1 MVRTK
6 ARRRN
11 DLRAA
16 WSAAVIQLKAVAI
29 WSREGEK
36 RTIEL
41 RPGEL
46 NIITGEAKTG
56 KSALLEI
63 VEFCLGRSTVSLPEG
78 AVTRSVDW
86 YGLIVG
92 VGDHSVFV
100 GRPGPRTR
108 QATVSGAH
116 LALGGLDLS
125 FPEHSELEVNSNADS
140 VTEYLTRVT
149 GIGEYENVPPS
160 GATRPPLR
168 PTVRHASLFCFQRQN
183 EIANPRQLFHR
194 QEEDFMP
201 QAIKD
206 TLPYFLGAV
215 DREAPTLRS
224 RLYHVRREYRQAE
237 RRLEEARRVQMR
249 APTRSVALLAE
260 AVDSGLVA
268 NPAEEAADP
277 IALLREALDA
287 PTEPALGEQQPS
299 GSEYRRLAQQSQEL
313 TAELRGIAE
322 RTEVLR
328 TATSDQADY
337 KGELTE
343 QAARLESL
351 NILPAGDGQS
361 DHCPVCGSLIEEAD
375 ATISQLIEAANET
388 RAELDAAAAAEPARR
403 DALSELETRA
413 GELRQRLRNV
423 HGSLAALS
431 QDQERIRSFREEAMA
446 RAYVKGRIVQH
457 LEQLEQAEEV
467 SLSNLEAT
475 VERLRRDIQE
485 LEEQLDPET
494 ERQQVVS
501 RLNVIGDDMT
511 GWAERLRLEHIGG
524 RARIDA
530 TQLTVVVDTTDG
542 PIPLERMGSA
552 SNWVG
557 YHLVAHLALHKW
569 FAQHDRPVPQ
579 FLMLDQPTQAFYPPD
594 VTDVATEDLSDD
606 DRASVEAMFALMN
619 DLVSELAPALQIVVM
634 DHANLL
640 APWFQDAVVEVWRGG
655 NKLVPM
661 EWLDDTSGTP

>member
-1 MVRTK
+1 MVCSEERRT
-6 ARRRN
+6 N
-11 DLRAA
+11 HLRAA
-16 WSAAVIQLKAVAI
+16 WSPTVIQLKGVAI
-29 WSREGEK
+29 WNREGER

-63 VEFCLGRSTVSLPEG
+63 VEFCLGRNTVSLPEG
-78 AVTRSVDW
+78 VVTRSVDW
-86 YGLIVG
+86 YGLIVV
-92 VGDHSVFV
+92 VGDHSVFI
-100 GRPGPRTR
+100 GRPGPRTG

-116 LALGGLDLS
+116 LALGGPDLA
-125 FPEHSELEVNSNADS
+125 FPDHGELEVNSNADS

-149 GIGEYENVPPS
+149 GIGEYENVPPV

-224 RLYHVRREYRQAE
+224 RLHQLRREFRQAE
-237 RRLEEARRVQMR
+237 RRLEESRRVQLR

-268 NPAEEAADP
+268 SPAEETADP
-277 IALLREALDA
+277 IQLLREALEA
-287 PTEPALGEQQPS
+287 PTEPALGEETS
-299 GSEYRRLAQQSQEL
+299 ESEYRRLAQQSQEL
-313 TAELRGIAE
+313 TSELRAIGERAE
-322 RTEVLR
+322 ALR
-328 TATSDQADY
+328 VTTSDQADY
-337 KGELTE
+337 RSELRE
-343 QAARLESL
+343 QAARLESI
-351 NILPAGDGQS
+351 NILPAMGGES
-361 DHCPVCGSLIEEAD
+361 DLCPICGSAIEEAD
-375 ATISQLIEAANET
+375 ATIGQLIEAANET
-388 RAELDAAAAAEPARR
+388 RTELSAAAAAEPARR
-403 DALSELETRA
+403 DALSELEARA
-413 GELRQRLRNV
+413 EELRQRLREV

-431 QDQERIRSFREEAMA
+431 RDRDRIRSFREAAMA

-457 LEQLEQAEEV
+457 LEQLEQAEEIPLSDLEV
-467 SLSNLEAT
+467 S
-475 VERLRRDIQE
+475 VERLRREIEE
-485 LEEQLDPET
+485 LDDQLDPET

-511 GWAERLRLEHIGG
+511 AWAERLQLEHVGG

-530 TQLTVVVDTTDG
+530 AQLTVVVDTTEG

-569 FAQHDRPVPQ
+569 FALHDRPVPR

-594 VTDVATEDLSDD
+594 VTDMAAEDLSDD
-606 DRASVEAMFALMN
+606 DRASVEAMFALTN
-619 DLVSELAPALQIVVM
+619 DLVRELTPAVQIVVM

-640 APWFQDAVVEVWRGG
+640 ASWFQDSVVEVWRGG

-661 EWLDDTSGTP
+661 EWLANNSRTL

>member
-1 MVRTK
+1 M
-6 ARRRN
+6 
-11 DLRAA
+11 
-16 WSAAVIQLKAVAI
+16 IQLKAVAI
-29 WSREGEK
+29 WNREGQR

-78 AVTRSVDW
+78 AVTRSVEW

-92 VGDHSVFV
+92 VSDHSVFV
-100 GRPGPRTR
+100 GRPGPRAG
-108 QATVSGAH
+108 QATVSGAQ
-116 LALGGLDLS
+116 LVLGGPDLT
-125 FPEHSELEVNSNADS
+125 FPEHSELEVNSNADA
-140 VTEYLTRVT
+140 VTEYLTRVS

-168 PTVRHASLFCFQRQN
+168 PMVRHASLFCFQRQN

-215 DREAPTLRS
+215 NREAPTLRS
-224 RLYHVRREYRQAE
+224 RLYHLRRELRQAE
-237 RRLEEARRVQMR
+237 RRLEDTRRAQLR
-249 APTRSVALLAE
+249 APSRGIALLAE
-260 AVDSGLVA
+260 AVDSGLV
-268 NPAEEAADP
+268 PSQVDEVADP
-277 IALLREALDA
+277 ISLLREALDA
-287 PTEPALGEQQPS
+287 PTEPALAEPAS
-299 GSEYRRLAQQSQEL
+299 ESEYPRLAQQSQDL
-313 TAELRGIAE
+313 TAELRAIAE
-322 RTEVLR
+322 RTQVLR
-328 TATSDQADY
+328 TASSDQADY
-337 KGELTE
+337 QGELSE

-351 NILPAGDGQS
+351 NVLPAGDGQS
-361 DHCPVCGSLIEEAD
+361 DHCPICGSLIEEAD
-375 ATISQLIEAANET
+375 ATVSQLIEAAAET
-388 RAELDAAAAAEPARR
+388 RAELDGAAAAEPARS
-403 DALSELETRA
+403 DALSDLETRA
-413 GELRQRLRNV
+413 GELRQRLRDV
-423 HGSLAALS
+423 HESLAALS
-431 QDQERIRSFREEAMA
+431 RDRERIRSFREEAMA

-467 SLSNLEAT
+467 SLSDLEAT
-475 VERLRRDIQE
+475 VDNLRRQVED
-485 LEEQLDPET
+485 LEDELDPEN

-511 GWAERLRLEHIGG
+511 EWAERLRLEHIGG
-524 RARIDA
+524 RARIDPA
-530 TQLTVVVDTTDG
+530 QLTVVVDTTDG

-569 FAQHDRPVPQ
+569 FAQHDRPVPR

-606 DRASVEAMFALMN
+606 DRRSVEAMFALMN
-619 DLVSELAPALQIVVM
+619 DLVGELSPALQIVVT
-634 DHANLL
+634 DHANLP
-640 APWFQDAVVEVWRGG
+640 AAWFQDSLVEVWRGG
-655 NKLVPM
+655 SKLVPTQ
-661 EWLDDTSGTP
+661 WLDANP